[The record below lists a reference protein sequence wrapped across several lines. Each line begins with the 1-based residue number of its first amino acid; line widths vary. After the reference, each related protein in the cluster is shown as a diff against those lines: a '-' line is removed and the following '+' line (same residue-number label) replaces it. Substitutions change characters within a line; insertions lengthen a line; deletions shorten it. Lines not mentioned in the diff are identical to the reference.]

1 MKKSIFWYLTLCALL
16 IIASVNGWNV
26 WYRIAVGANA
36 LVVLLDAVRKTRAL
50 VKGTKEAKQ

>member
-1 MKKSIFWYLTLCALL
+1 MKNSIFWYLTLCALL

-36 LVVLLDAVRKTRAL
+36 LVVLLDVARKTRAH
-50 VKGTKEAKQ
+50 VKGAKEANQ